1 VIVEAWLYL
10 RFVWCRDWMVV
21 DAERIRWPRTRR
33 ELRWDEV
40 VEHRIVRVLGTE
52 YARVTTRDGKV
63 RWIGLSHYGGQEL
76 RTRVLAALDHIP
88 GTRFVQ

>member
-1 VIVEAWLYL
+1 MVVEAWLYL

-40 VEHRIVRVLGTE
+40 DEHRIVRVLGTE

-76 RTRVLAALDHIP
+76 RARVLAAL
-88 GTRFVQ
+88 GLE